1 MIVSKQYILIAEGI
15 TDCSF
20 LEAVLEKY
28 LGFSQYQNV
37 NELPLLFQEMIGK
50 YPAATGELQRQDSP
64 TFFHKNGI
72 GVAVKQAGGC
82 SKIPDKISL
91 LVELVDKLE
100 SYDTFGGFLVFCD
113 TDLNTKEEIKNDFS
127 KKFQENDIPFENNH
141 IEVWGNQVVCKLYL
155 FPASG
160 VGAIEKLLLECSN
173 ISYNRLYQDAQE
185 YRNKIMSEDYQ
196 ELRKKC
202 WAKKETVQE
211 FYSDKVQFGAIS
223 TVLKPDK
230 PVRFAIKDKLI
241 RSEYLDLYMDL
252 PEFKE
257 LHNFLQNNLVS

>member
-1 MIVSKQYILIAEGI
+1 MAEGI
-15 TDCSF
+15 TDCSL
-20 LEAVLEKY
+20 LEAILEKY
-28 LGFSQYQNV
+28 LGFVQYKNV

-50 YPAATGELQRQDSP
+50 YPAAAGELQRQDSP
-64 TFFHKNGI
+64 TFFHKDAVC
-72 GVAVKQAGGC
+72 VAVKQAGGC
-82 SKIPDKISL
+82 SKIPEKISL
-91 LVELVDKLE
+91 FVELIDKLE

-113 TDLNTKEEIKNDFS
+113 TDLNTKDEFKSDFS
-127 KKFQENDIPFENNH
+127 KKLLANEIPFKNDYIEFLENQ
-141 IEVWGNQVVCKLYL
+141 IICKLYL
-155 FPASG
+155 FPRVG

-185 YRNKIMSEDYQ
+185 YRNKMMSEDYQ

-202 WAKKETVQE
+202 WAKKNAGQE

-230 PVRFAIKDKLI
+230 PVRFTIKDKLI
-241 RSEYLDLYMDL
+241 KSEYFDSYMKL

-257 LHNFLQNNLVS
+257 LHNFLQHNLVS

>member
-1 MIVSKQYILIAEGI
+1 MNADKQFILIAEGI

-28 LGFSQYQNV
+28 LGFVQYQNV
-37 NELPLLFQEMIGK
+37 NELPPLFQEMIGK

-64 TFFHKNGI
+64 TFFHNGNI
-72 GVAVKQAGGC
+72 DVAVKQAGGC
-82 SKIPDKISL
+82 SKIPDKISSL
-91 LVELVDKLE
+91 AVLIDKLE
-100 SYDTFGGFLVFCD
+100 SYDSFGGFLVFCD
-113 TDLNTKEEIKNDFS
+113 TDLNTKEEIRNDFS
-127 KKFQENDIPFENNH
+127 KKFQAKKILFENDH
-141 IEVWGNQVVCKLYL
+141 IEVEDNQVTCKLYL

-160 VGAIEKLLLECSN
+160 VGAVEKLLLECSN
-173 ISYNRLYQDAQE
+173 ISYSRLYQDAQE
-185 YRNKIMSEDYQ
+185 YRNKIMSDDYQ

-202 WAKKETVQE
+202 WAKKEAVQE

-230 PVRFAIKDKLI
+230 PVRFAIKDKLVK
-241 RSEYLDLYMDL
+241 SEYLDKYMEL

>member
-1 MIVSKQYILIAEGI
+1 MIENKQYILIAEGI
-15 TDCSF
+15 TDCSL
-20 LEAVLEKY
+20 LEAFLEKY
-28 LGFSQYQNV
+28 FGFTQYKNLK
-37 NELPLLFQEMIGK
+37 ELPSLFKEMIGK

-64 TFFHKNGI
+64 TFFHKNSI
-72 GVAVKQAGGC
+72 EVAVKQAGGC

-113 TDLNTKEEIKNDFS
+113 TDLNTKEDIKNDFL
-127 KKFQENDIPFENNH
+127 KKFQANDIQFANNH
-141 IEVWGNQVVCKLYL
+141 LDIQGNLVICKVYL
-155 FPASG
+155 FPTSG

-173 ISYNRLYQDAQE
+173 ISYSKLYQDAQE

-202 WAKKETVQE
+202 WAKKKDVQE
-211 FYSDKVQFGAIS
+211 FYADKVQFGAIS

-241 RSEYLDLYMDL
+241 QSEYLDLYMDL
-252 PEFKE
+252 PEFKG
-257 LHNFLQNNLVS
+257 LHHFLQNNLVP

>member
-1 MIVSKQYILIAEGI
+1 MENKQYILIAEGL

-20 LEAVLEKY
+20 LEAILEKY
-28 LGFSQYQNV
+28 FGFVQYQNV
-37 NELPLLFQEMIGK
+37 RELPSLFQEMIGK

-64 TFFHKNGI
+64 TFFHRGNIGI
-72 GVAVKQAGGC
+72 AVKQAGGC

-91 LVELVDKLE
+91 LVELIDKLE
-100 SYDTFGGFLVFCD
+100 LYDIFGGFLVFCD
-113 TDLNTKEEIKNDFS
+113 TDLNTKEKIKENFS
-127 KKFQENDIPFENNH
+127 RKFQENEILFENDH
-141 IEVWGNQVVCKLYL
+141 IEVWGNQVICKSYL
-155 FPASG
+155 FPTSG
-160 VGAIEKLLLECSN
+160 VGAIEKLLLDCAY

-185 YRNKIMSEDYQ
+185 YRDKLMAEDYQ

-202 WAKKETVQE
+202 WAKKEAVQE
-211 FYSDKVQFGAIS
+211 FYFDKVQFGAIS

-241 RSEYLDLYMDL
+241 KTDYLDLYMKL

-257 LHNFLQNNLVS
+257 LHNFLQDNLIL